1 MDSQDF
7 INLALG
13 AISFLGGWVVKNLQ
27 DSMKSLRDAD
37 ERLTLKVQS
46 IEVLVAGQY
55 IKREDFDKTISA
67 LFTKLDKIE
76 SKLDMKANRADCPSV
91 THQRT
96 HLKPALIWS
105 SPSRDSR
112 RRLIPARVAKS
123 PSVNAVLNCARVP
136 LIVLLPRAR
145 VLFVRVE
152 VEAIVGTAEPA
163 TLNEA
168 TTATAPAAST
178 VIRSTPPVTTA
189 KASVPVLRIP
199 LFESEEN

>member
-27 DSMKSLRDAD
+27 DSTKSLRDAD

-91 THQRT
+91 THQ
-96 HLKPALIWS
+96 
-105 SPSRDSR
+105 
-112 RRLIPARVAKS
+112 
-123 PSVNAVLNCARVP
+123 
-136 LIVLLPRAR
+136 
-145 VLFVRVE
+145 
-152 VEAIVGTAEPA
+152 
-163 TLNEA
+163 
-168 TTATAPAAST
+168 
-178 VIRSTPPVTTA
+178 
-189 KASVPVLRIP
+189 
-199 LFESEEN
+199 